1 MSDLNIAIFG
11 SSGSIGNALSI
22 EYAENNKVN
31 KIFAFS
37 RNNNSKL
44 IHKKIIKKKVNYL
57 DENSLEIAAKDIECK
72 LDMVI
77 VASGA
82 LDNPEKSIKNLS
94 ADKFIKMFEANTL
107 PTALISKYFL
117 PLLYKDRITKFT
129 ALSARVGSIED
140 NQLGGWYSYRA
151 SKAALNMILKNL
163 SIEQRRLNPNSIIF
177 GLHPGTVD
185 TPLSQPFQKQGKEY
199 FTPEFAAKKLKYVIE
214 SKTTNDNGK
223 IFAWDN
229 KLIPS

>member
-22 EYAENNKVN
+22 EYAKNNKVN

-37 RNNNSKL
+37 RNNNSNL

-72 LDMVI
+72 LDMII
-77 VASGA
+77 VATGA

-94 ADKFIKMFEANTL
+94 ANKFIKMFEANTL

-151 SKAALNMILKNL
+151 SKAALNMIIKNL
-163 SIEQRRLNPNSIIF
+163 SIEHKRLNPNSIIF

-185 TPLSQPFQKQGKEY
+185 TALSQPFQKQDKEY
-199 FTPEFAAKKLKYVIE
+199 FTPEFSASKLKEVI
-214 SKTTNDNGK
+214 SLKTIEDNGK
-223 IFAWDN
+223 VFAWDN
-229 KLIPS
+229 TEIKP